1 MVFYLKFSSNTLKDE
16 TGIALEI
23 KFREKFR
30 ESKLFIHRNWL
41 NEQRGQKKKKKKK
54 NDINKANNRICCF
67 WYLHL
72 SAESPYR
79 MRNRYSY
86 IVLAVFHN

>member
-30 ESKLFIHRNWL
+30 ESKLFIQRNWL
-41 NEQRGQKKKKKKK
+41 NEQRGKK
-54 NDINKANNRICCF
+54 NDINKANNRIICF
-67 WYLHL
+67 GIYTYQQSLL
-72 SAESPYR
+72 IE
-79 MRNRYSY
+79 
-86 IVLAVFHN
+86 